1 MPENVV
7 QKGISFPF
15 RFGPRGGVT
24 VSDTAGPSYPHLR
37 ESLLQLA
44 LTAPGERRMEPLFG
58 VGLNS
63 QLFEPNASELAL
75 MEFKFQEQVDIWDR
89 RIELPRCKAFQPD
102 ETTLVVEAAFKPVN
116 TEGTDIMVTEI
127 LRREV

>member
-1 MPENVV
+1 MPENII

-15 RFGPRGGVT
+15 RFGPRGGVA
-24 VSDTAGPSYPHLR
+24 VSDTAGPGYPHLR
-37 ESLLQLA
+37 EALLQLA

-58 VGLNS
+58 VGLIS

-75 MEFKFQEQVDIWDR
+75 MEFKFQEQVDKWDR

-102 ETTLVVEAAFKPVN
+102 ETTLVVEAAFRPANMSGADAV
-116 TEGTDIMVTEI
+116 VTEI